1 MSLHPSLKRTKGTG
15 GHRNVL
21 KRDERIGK
29 LATDER
35 WKDGDSIFGLPKVR
49 SIKMRIKKKAKKKEG
64 EAAAGAEGAE
74 GAAPAAPGAAPA
86 AAGAAAP
93 AAGAAGAKAPAG
105 AAGAKAAGAKPADT
119 GKK

>member
-1 MSLHPSLKRTKGTG
+1 MSLHASLKRAKGTG

-21 KRDERIGK
+21 KREERIGK
-29 LATDER
+29 LASDER

-64 EAAAGAEGAE
+64 EAVAGAE
-74 GAAPAAPGAAPA
+74 GAAPAAPGAAP

-105 AAGAKAAGAKPADT
+105 AAKAAAGKPAEK